1 MVKTGNLFLIII
13 LAFSLIALAGCTETN
28 IQTPPFTTSQFV
40 SRATDLNYID
50 WKNSDYNNMV
60 LVFKNDK
67 ISVADAN
74 DLNVALPDLSNLV
87 PYTGANKN
95 VDLGDQNITA
105 TSFFG
110 DGSNLTGIE
119 FTDTNIFTAGIMS
132 KDNNSFL
139 IDLNNYGHNAYTS
152 GLIVG
157 QGGALK
163 IGRAHV

>member
-1 MVKTGNLFLIII
+1 VNLI
-13 LAFSLIALAGCTETN
+13 
-28 IQTPPFTTSQFV
+28 
-40 SRATDLNYID
+40 
-50 WKNSDYNNMV
+50 
-60 LVFKNDK
+60 
-67 ISVADAN
+67 
-74 DLNVALPDLSNLV
+74 

-139 IDLNNYGHNAYTS
+139 IDLTLENSNIVLTDSDEEDKLSTIYAYNEGEHRYT
-152 GLIVG
+152 GIEFHYNG
-157 QGGALK
+157 EAEK
-163 IGRAHV
+163 IFFRIGSMHYPLRL